1 MQSLLV
7 GALFA
12 AVAVN
17 AAPLAST
24 LANLSTAGFLDPS
37 ISYSSGGAA
46 VCVSGII
53 PVHASTGNNLNLNL
67 PDNITNTQAVDL
79 VLGLN
84 TANSTLAATVAV
96 SQQQVGGEFNISAQL
111 CYPASS
117 QNTSVV
123 EFLTHGVAFSKTY
136 WDFASPNN
144 SYIETAAS
152 AGHATF
158 SYDRLGIGK
167 SSHPDPIQV
176 VQGPLQ
182 IAIAQTLVQLLRNGT
197 LADRRFSRIIGVGH
211 SYGSA
216 LTTSVASQNPSAFDA
231 LVLTGFSDNTTGGI
245 QFTASL
251 NLEVAAL
258 SQTQRFP
265 GEADG
270 YLLPSTQY
278 GIQYSFFR
286 SPNFDQEVLAQ
297 AYATVQTTTVGE
309 QFTMGTVGA
318 PARNFTGPVLIVDG
332 GNDLFFCDGDCQYPT
347 NIPSA
352 SLKALFP
359 RAANTSTSYI
369 LPGAGHGVNL
379 AANAPQAFD
388 RIQSFIGSLGF

>member
-1 MQSLLV
+1 MQFLV
-7 GALFA
+7 LGTAFSALT
-12 AVAVN
+12 VN

-24 LANLSTAGFLDPS
+24 LPNLNTAGFLDPS

-46 VCVSGII
+46 VCVSDIV
-53 PVHASTGNNLNLNL
+53 PVHASTSNNLDLDL
-67 PDNITNTQAVDL
+67 PDIITNSCN
-79 VLGLN
+79 GGR
-84 TANSTLAATVAV
+84 V
-96 SQQQVGGEFNISAQL
+96 SSSSRWRIQYQRQICF
-111 CYPASS
+111 PPSS

-123 EFLTHGVAFSKTY
+123 QFLTHGIAFSKTY

-144 SYIETAAS
+144 SHVETAAA

-158 SYDRLGIGK
+158 SYDRLGIGE

-182 IAIAQTLVQLLRNGT
+182 IAIAQSLVQLLRNGT
-197 LADRRFSRIIGVGH
+197 LAGRRFSRIIGVGH

-216 LTTSVASQNPSAFDA
+216 LTTSVASRNPSALFA
-231 LVLTGFSDNTTGGI
+231 
-245 QFTASL
+245 ASL
-251 NLEVAAL
+251 NLEVAAT
-258 SQTQRFP
+258 SRSQRFP

-270 YLLPSTQY
+270 YLLPSPQY

-286 SPNFDQEVLAQ
+286 SPNFDPELLAK

-332 GNDLFFCDGDCQYPT
+332 GNDLFCDGDCQYRT

-352 SLKALFP
+352 SLRTLFP
-359 RAANTSTSYI
+359 RATNTSTTYI
-369 LPGAGHGVNL
+369 LSGARHGVNL
-379 AANAPQAFD
+379 VANAPQAFE
-388 RIQSFIGSLGF
+388 RIQTFIGSLGF